1 MNNNMQDILKN
12 YYANGGKE
20 LFETREELD
29 EGPVGKALATAALA
43 LGLQFGQQANA
54 EEVFVYKDT
63 QGQLKAVQQANEVP
77 ANTEYSFVVDTDT
90 KKINFLNKPNV
101 PKPEPSADRSH
112 ISSNTFK
119 SGIDDVQYSRHGV
132 ESKNTVAMDFPY
144 KAHKGRL
151 IVQDSGGKRLL
162 ALYVNGQIIGK
173 DMKIK
178 IDNYPTLKNIISQG
192 TKPSIGIIGAS
203 FWEEPWRHGNNQHF
217 FEAFLTP
224 EEKAELDRIMKAGP
238 NYIDGSGPKRNTRGE
253 VEKHN
258 LLHNAWQRI
267 KHEGQTMKVEVNLYQ
282 RGPVVY
288 EFNISQLFK
297 SGGGNKAHTPRTLPS
312 SSGDNNDSPL
322 TNRDEVNKKV
332 QDYLNKW
339 EGLNGVVSKVTD
351 RYDSIQRFKVDED
364 SKTVKIY
371 FKSPYDKGSNK
382 DKRYIENTLSKVK
395 NKLERKSDI
404 DTVEFYRIKS

>member
-1 MNNNMQDILKN
+1 VS
-12 YYANGGKE
+12 E
-20 LFETREELD
+20 SRENLD
-29 EGPVGKALATAALA
+29 EGPVSKALATAALA

-54 EEVFVYKDT
+54 EEVYVFKDA
-63 QGQLKAVQQANEVP
+63 QGELKAVQQANEVP

-90 KKINFLNKPNV
+90 KKINFLNKPNA
-101 PKPEPSADRSH
+101 PKPEPTANRNH
-112 ISSNTFK
+112 ISSNTFT

-132 ESKNTVAMDFPY
+132 ESNNIVTMDFPY

-162 ALYVNGQIIGK
+162 ALYVSGQITGK

-192 TKPSIGIIGAS
+192 QKPSTGIIGS
-203 FWEEPWRHGNNQHF
+203 TFWEEPWRHGNNQNF

-238 NYIDGSGPKRNTRGE
+238 NYGDGSGPKQNTRGAA
-253 VEKHN
+253 EKHN

-297 SGGGNKAHTPRTLPS
+297 SGGGNKAHTPKTVPS
-312 SSGDNNDSPL
+312 SSGDPKSNPV
-322 TNRDEVNKKV
+322 VNA
-332 QDYLNKW
+332 
-339 EGLNGVVSKVTD
+339 GGISVVSDEGYVYVSSSQYSKLQKGD
-351 RYDSIQRFKVDED
+351 RIDQVHYR
-364 SKTVKIY
+364 T
-371 FKSPYDKGSNK
+371 
-382 DKRYIENTLSKVK
+382 
-395 NKLERKSDI
+395 NKLKMAYLTDGDKKFKQFVDKHKGKEIIVYGKRAGRKF
-404 DTVEFYRIKS
+404 VVALKL